1 MVIEIQVLEQKL
13 ISSNATNTFEENDNE
28 ERESSSINK
37 KENLNQPSKSFYCSL
52 YKMDHIL
59 KICKRGGV

>member
-1 MVIEIQVLEQKL
+1 LEPKL
-13 ISSNATNTFEENDNE
+13 ISSNATNTFEENSNE

-37 KENLNQPSKSFYCSL
+37 KENLNQPSKSCCCSL

-59 KICKRGGV
+59 KNMQKMWSMID